1 MDFNIRY
8 RYNHIDIYCTIEIN
22 KILTLRS
29 IFLVEYL
36 IEAVDV
42 SYTNVDYE
50 VVNNINLKIK
60 KDSFTSII
68 GKSGSGKSTLLKLL
82 AGILIPDNGKIIINS
97 KDINQLEGEHL
108 ISFKKKIG
116 FVFQDAALISNLSIK
131 ENLILPLDFHY
142 PKMDKNENEKII
154 NDLLKKVD
162 MDDCLN
168 ERPAQLSMGEKKLI
182 SFVRAMLLKPELL
195 FLDEPLSSLDATTAI
210 KMIDLCEEYSTLENT
225 TIIAV
230 TNLKTFIHK
239 LADRIIYLENKT
251 IALDKSIKEI
261 YSTNPSERPQIIND
275 LLSK

>member
-1 MDFNIRY
+1 M
-8 RYNHIDIYCTIEIN
+8 
-22 KILTLRS
+22 
-29 IFLVEYL
+29 VEYL